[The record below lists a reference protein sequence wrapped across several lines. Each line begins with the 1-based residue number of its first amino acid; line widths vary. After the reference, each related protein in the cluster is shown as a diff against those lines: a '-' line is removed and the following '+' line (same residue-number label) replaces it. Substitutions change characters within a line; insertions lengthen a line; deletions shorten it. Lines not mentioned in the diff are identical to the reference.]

1 MRPLPAGVKPT
12 PGRPAL
18 EQLQEELERKRDE
31 VRVLR
36 KVSCELNSTLEL
48 DAIFEIVL
56 RTMDDLFAFH
66 HSIILLLDEGGRT
79 LHVAASRGYKRAC
92 TGARIAV
99 GTGVIGLAAQRR
111 KVLRVGNLSRHR
123 AYAAAVRKEIERTG
137 GGADLDDV
145 PPPPGLPRAETQI
158 AIPLQIRDRLVGVF
172 AVESEEQATFT
183 DRDEELAS
191 IVGNLA
197 ASAIHNALLY
207 RRVEQRTQELGRE
220 LSEVRA
226 QSGARPYTI
235 DDIVG
240 ESRPV
245 KAVKRLLR
253 RVAASPSS
261 TVLLTGENGTGKD
274 LAAKVL
280 HGSSARAE
288 GPFTNITC
296 SALPEAL
303 LESELFGHEKGAFTD
318 ARQQKKG
325 LLELADG
332 GTVFLDEIGEMTLAL
347 QAKLL
352 RFLEEKA
359 FRRVG
364 GTRDIRVDVRIVAAT
379 NRDLR
384 RAVKEGRFRE
394 DLFYRLQVLEVEL
407 PPLRARTGDVALLA
421 RHFMERYRAEFR
433 KDVTDI
439 ASGAVQRLEAHG
451 WPGNVRELRNAV
463 ERAVLLAEGAV
474 LRADDFAT
482 LGSGEPRETHSL
494 PAGGLRFDE
503 LERDLVGQALERTG
517 WNKAAAAALLGVP
530 RDWVRYRIERHRLRP
545 PRNSPDHRE

>member
-1 MRPLPAGVKPT
+1 MPAGVT
-12 PGRPAL
+12 AAHDATAL
-18 EQLQEELERKRDE
+18 KEIQDVLERTRAE

-36 KVSCELNSTLEL
+36 QVSCELNSTLDL
-48 DAIFEIVL
+48 DAIFAIVL
-56 RTMDDLFAFH
+56 KTMDDLFGFR
-66 HSIILLLDEGGRT
+66 HSLILLLDEGSRT
-79 LHVAASRGYKRAC
+79 LSVAAWRGYKRPC
-92 TGARIAV
+92 TGAKIAI

-111 KVLRVGNLSRHR
+111 TVLRIGNLSRHR

-137 GGADLDDV
+137 GGADLDEV
-145 PPPPGLPRAETQI
+145 PPLPGLPKAETQI
-158 AIPLQIRDRLVGVF
+158 AIPLLIRERLVGVF
-172 AVESEEQATFT
+172 AVESEERATFS

-197 ASAIHNALLY
+197 ASAIHNAMLY
-207 RRVEQRTQELGRE
+207 RKIEQRTEELGRE
-220 LSEVRA
+220 LCEVRA
-226 QSGARPYTI
+226 QAGARSFTI

-240 ESRPV
+240 ESRPI
-245 KAVKRLLR
+245 KAMKRLLK
-253 RVAASPSS
+253 RVASSPSS

-274 LAAKVL
+274 LAAKVV
-280 HGSSARAE
+280 HGASSRA
-288 GPFTNITC
+288 GAAFTNITC

-303 LESELFGHEKGAFTD
+303 LESELFGHERGAFTD

-332 GTVFLDEIGEMTLAL
+332 GTVFLDEIGEMSLAL

-364 GTRDIRVDVRIVAAT
+364 GTRDIHVDVRIVAAT

-407 PPLRARTGDVALLA
+407 PSLRQRTGDVPLLA
-421 RHFMERYRAEFR
+421 RHFMERYRGEFR
-433 KDVTDI
+433 KSVSDLAPD
-439 ASGAVQRLEAHG
+439 ALKRLEAHG

-463 ERAVLLAEGAV
+463 ERAVLLAEGA
-474 LRADDFAT
+474 LLHAEDFSG
-482 LGSGEPRETHSL
+482 LGSEAGETHQL
-494 PAGGLRFDE
+494 PPGGLRFDD
-503 LERDLVGQALERTG
+503 LERDLVAQALERTA
-517 WNKAAAAALLGVP
+517 WNKAAAAQLLGVD
-530 RDWVRYRIERHRLRP
+530 RDWVRYRIERHGLRP
-545 PRNSPDHRE
+545 PHRE

>member
-1 MRPLPAGVKPT
+1 MSAGLTAAPD
-12 PGRPAL
+12 RLAL
-18 EQLQEELERKRDE
+18 KQLQEELERTREE

-36 KVSCELNSTLEL
+36 QVSCELNSTLDL
-48 DAIFEIVL
+48 DAIFGIVL
-56 RTMDDLFAFH
+56 KTMDDLFGFR

-79 LHVAASRGYKRAC
+79 LSVAAGRGYKKPC
-92 TGARIAV
+92 TGAKITV

-111 KVLRVGNLSRHR
+111 KVLRIGNLSRHR

-137 GGADLDDV
+137 GGAELDDV

-158 AIPLQIRDRLVGVF
+158 AIPLQIRERLVGVF
-172 AVESEEQATFT
+172 AVESEERAAFS

-197 ASAIHNALLY
+197 ASAIHNAMLY
-207 RRVEQRTQELGRE
+207 RRIEQRTEELGRE
-220 LSEVRA
+220 LSDVRA
-226 QSGARPYTI
+226 QAGVRVFTI

-245 KAVKRLLR
+245 KAMKRLLK

-274 LAAKVL
+274 LAAKVV
-280 HGSSARAE
+280 HGSSSRANA
-288 GPFTNITC
+288 PFTNITC

-303 LESELFGHEKGAFTD
+303 LESELFGHERGAFTD

-332 GTVFLDEIGEMTLAL
+332 GTVFLDEIGEMSLAL

-352 RFLEEKA
+352 RFLEEKTL
-359 FRRVG
+359 RRVG

-394 DLFYRLQVLEVEL
+394 DLYYRLQVLEVEL
-407 PPLRARTGDVALLA
+407 PPLRQRTGDVPLLA
-421 RHFMERYRAEFR
+421 RTFIERYRGEFR
-433 KDVTDI
+433 KNVSDLAPD
-439 ASGAVQRLEAHG
+439 ALKRLEVHG

-463 ERAVLLAEGAV
+463 ERAVLLAEGAA
-474 LRADDFAT
+474 LRAEDFSG
-482 LGSGEPRETHSL
+482 LGSGEPGETHQL
-494 PAGGLRFDE
+494 PPGGLRFDD
-503 LERDLVGQALERTG
+503 LERDLVAQALERTS
-517 WNKAAAAALLGVP
+517 WNKAAAAQLLGVE
-530 RDWVRYRIERHRLRP
+530 RDWVRYRIERHGLRP
-545 PRNSPDHRE
+545 PRRE